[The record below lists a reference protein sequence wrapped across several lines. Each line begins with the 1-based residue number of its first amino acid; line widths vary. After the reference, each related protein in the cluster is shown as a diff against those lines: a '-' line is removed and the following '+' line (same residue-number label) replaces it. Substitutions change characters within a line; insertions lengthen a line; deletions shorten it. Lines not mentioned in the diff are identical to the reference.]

1 MPALLVTLIGGF
13 TSSMAKM
20 AAFTAFIIAVLF
32 VVFFSLWLFGGD
44 MFYYIMGL
52 IFDFV
57 NALLQKM
64 DVDVQMFDFMATMD
78 AIPPNIR
85 NIAAYTGFST
95 AAKII
100 MLAIAIRTTLN
111 LIPFLRV

>member
-1 MPALLVTLIGGF
+1 MPALLLTLIGGF
-13 TSSMAKM
+13 TSSMAKL

-32 VVFFSLWLFGGD
+32 VVFISLWLFGGD

-52 IFDFV
+52 FFDFI

-64 DVDVQMFDFMATMD
+64 DIDVQMFDFMAAFH
-78 AIPPNIR
+78 AIPASVK
-85 NIAAYTGFST
+85 NIAAYTGFS
-95 AAKII
+95 ASMKII
-100 MLAIAIRTTLN
+100 MLAISIRVALN